1 MGCHGR
7 MILEMF
13 EYFGLLSRVKVW
25 LRVEFNGNLQCD
37 KCNEHCKGLAWG
49 SFTSIVKNM

>member
-13 EYFGLLSRVKVW
+13 EYFGLFSRVKVW